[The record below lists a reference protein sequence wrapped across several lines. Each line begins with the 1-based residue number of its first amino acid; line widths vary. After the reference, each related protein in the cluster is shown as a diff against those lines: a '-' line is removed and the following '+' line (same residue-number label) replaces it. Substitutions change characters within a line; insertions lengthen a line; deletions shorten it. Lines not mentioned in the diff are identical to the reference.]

1 MLLAKGARVRWSGA
15 QQGRHRYVSRFLKMG
30 KLTNNLQEENA
41 GQGSKLGWKLAKKGN
56 RGIVLTEVPRSQSD
70 LPLHSAALA
79 PRLFYPII
87 VGNLLLAGDNTK
99 KMQECFCPVNVYKYF
114 AAVLNSRPAWVK
126 DIIWNDIDPGVLKN
140 CKGLQKLSS
149 VHCHFIQSITIR
161 FFYWKYYNLVE

>member
-1 MLLAKGARVRWSGA
+1 MLLAKGAGVRWSGA

-56 RGIVLTEVPRSQSD
+56 RGIVLTNVPRSQSD

-79 PRLFYPII
+79 PRLFYPLK

-99 KMQECFCPVNVYKYF
+99 KCKNARIHKNPFSTDYSAIFF
-114 AAVLNSRPAWVK
+114 ARSMCTNILSQCQIPDP
-126 DIIWNDIDPGVLKN
+126 DIIWNDIDPQR
-140 CKGLQKLSS
+140 LQG
-149 VHCHFIQSITIR
+149 IA
-161 FFYWKYYNLVE
+161 